1 MAQELEKPLVDITR
15 RPANLPLLVS
25 AGTLLVFVLIGVA
38 ASIGSGSYL
47 MLLLFTVVLIA
58 FAAFTFFSV
67 MRSSNSTDSSKVLNW
82 RTAVPEVQQQSLAIE
97 VSEIART
104 FGVDPSQTG
113 DLYSAYIVAEDLA
126 LRQIQEEQNAPL
138 LRHIQAGRS
147 AFDALIIKPGVIT
160 CVEVSFLVTPVLR
173 QEKIDAVLKKTALLR
188 RFLKAE
194 GIESR
199 IALMFVVVTQLTPQ
213 DEAHL
218 RTTLGKHRFI
228 DDEAEMDDWQVDYD
242 DIDIQLLDF
251 EELQRRYLSEV

>member
-1 MAQELEKPLVDITR
+1 MFA
-15 RPANLPLLVS
+15 S
-25 AGTLLVFVLIGVA
+25 AGAVLFFVLVGVA
-38 ASIGSGSYL
+38 AAVGIGSYL
-47 MLLLFTVVLIA
+47 MLSLFTVVMAA
-58 FAAFTFFSV
+58 FAAFAYFSV
-67 MRSSNSTDSSKVLNW
+67 TRTSNSADAGKVLNW

-104 FGVDPSQTG
+104 FGVDSSQTG

-173 QEKIDAVLKKTALLR
+173 QDKIDAVLKKTALLR

-194 GIESR
+194 GIESKVSL
-199 IALMFVVVTQLTPQ
+199 LMVVVTQLTPQ

-218 RTTLGKHRFI
+218 RNTLGKERFI
-228 DDEAEMDDWQVDYD
+228 DDEGELGNWQVDYD

-251 EELQRRYLSEV
+251 EELQRRYLTEVS